1 EGMSQE
7 RFDWLN
13 SIGAEVIQTPG
24 TESNVKEICDKCNEL
39 GLDHKYVILNHF
51 EEPGNPFWNYHVT
64 GSAAH
69 ETYELLKGKKGRL
82 SAFVSATGSAGTIA
96 AADFLK
102 TRHPLMKTVAVE
114 AMECP
119 TLLNNGFGEHRIE
132 GIGDKHVPWIHNVR
146 NTDAVAAIRDEDCI
160 RLLRLFNEEA
170 GQRYLIE
177 TGVDPAVVAQLPL
190 LGISSIGNILA
201 AIKTAKYFELG
212 EEDIIATCFTD
223 SAEMYAS
230 RVLGLREQRGEYI
243 RLQAAVDFGVCLGA
257 QTYDNFL
264 ELSYQERKR
273 IHNLKYFTWVEQQG
287 RSEEEL
293 RRQWDPEY
301 WIQTFEQN
309 FEELERAIADFNS
322 L

>member
-1 EGMSQE
+1 M
-7 RFDWLN
+7 
-13 SIGAEVIQTPG
+13 
-24 TESNVKEICDKCNEL
+24 
-39 GLDHKYVILNHF
+39 
-51 EEPGNPFWNYHVT
+51 
-64 GSAAH
+64 
-69 ETYELLKGKKGRL
+69 
-82 SAFVSATGSAGTIA
+82 
-96 AADFLK
+96 
-102 TRHPLMKTVAVE
+102 
-114 AMECP
+114 
-119 TLLNNGFGEHRIE
+119 
-132 GIGDKHVPWIHNVR
+132 
-146 NTDAVAAIRDEDCI
+146 
-160 RLLRLFNEEA
+160 
-170 GQRYLIE
+170 
-177 TGVDPAVVAQLPL
+177 VAQLPL

-230 RVLGLREQRGEYI
+230 RVAMLREQRGEYI

-301 WIQTFEQN
+301 WIQTFEIGRASCR
-309 FEELERAIADFNS
+309 ERV
-322 L
+322 